1 MKAKH
6 YLDYVPSQDQHDA
19 VRNRVSISWKSI
31 YYYKHHTRG
40 VGNIFIQKCSI
51 DYFKVKSLTKQA
63 KQHTLAAIPMGLTIS
78 KSNMCARWC
87 DNSSVSTILPFIL
100 VSFMEKVKLCNTF
113 YHMTSRL
120 GVKLRHAIQSVN
132 H

>member
-6 YLDYVPSQDQHDA
+6 CLNYVPSQDQHDA
-19 VRNRVSISWKSI
+19 VRHRVSISWKSI
-31 YYYKHHTRG
+31 YYYKG
-40 VGNIFIQKCSI
+40 EGNIFIQKCSI

-63 KQHTLAAIPMGLTIS
+63 KQHTLAGILMGLTIL

-87 DNSSVSTILPFIL
+87 DKFSVSTILPLIL
-100 VSFMEKVKLCNTF
+100 VSIIEKVKMCNTF

-120 GVKLRHAIQSVN
+120 GEK
-132 H
+132 